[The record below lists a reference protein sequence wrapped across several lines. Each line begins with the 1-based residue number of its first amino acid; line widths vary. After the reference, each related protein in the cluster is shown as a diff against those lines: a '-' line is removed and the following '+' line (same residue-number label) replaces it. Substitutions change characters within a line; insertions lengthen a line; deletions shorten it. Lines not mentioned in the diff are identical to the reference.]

1 MNTFLP
7 TTRLGWTGMFLTR
20 VGFGAWAI
28 GGGDWAYAWGHQ
40 DDAASVAAIRHAVE
54 SGINWIDTA
63 AVYGLGHSEEVVAAA
78 LAGLPEADRPYV
90 FTKGGQVWDPAD
102 RSAKPRRVGAPAS
115 IRTEVEA
122 SLRRLRVEQ
131 IDLYQMHWPAED
143 GTPVQEYW
151 QVFTDLKREGKIR
164 AAGLSNHGIL
174 QLEAAEE
181 IGAVDAIQPRFN
193 LIHRDAADDV
203 LLWAREHEA
212 GVIVYSPMASG
223 LLTGT
228 FTAARAAGLE
238 PGDWRASHPDFTEPA
253 LSANLALADVL
264 RPVAERHGVTP
275 AAVAVAWTLAFP
287 GVTGAIVGARNP
299 GQVDGWLPAATLEL
313 KEDDLSDIA
322 AAIRATGAGTG
333 PVSPSANLL
342 KTGTKLGHA
351 TTPALRVRRRRRR
364 DGRRLGRRLGRR
376 EGGGEQVAGGQ
387 AAVGPPLLGD
397 GQDLLLGRQVV
408 QRIGGLDGL
417 AERQV
422 ARQHDV
428 LAPQRDEQRALHGP
442 RADAGNRGELG
453 QQLIVGQGGQY
464 VLVQPAVRHPLG
476 QVAQRADLTPG
487 QAGLAELAGIDGQQF
502 GGRGEM
508 PVEQRL
514 DAGHGAAGGRD
525 GQLLAGDLEQQGAV
539 QVHRRQ
545 LGQPRPGVEVR
556 PFVDE
561 PSQYRIGVAQVGARL
576 LQPCGVAGVFGHGA
590 HRRHYCSCSF
600 SRRSVRTISM
610 IAATVSW
617 RAQSR

>member
-102 RSAKPRRVGAPAS
+102 RSSKPRRVGAPAS

-181 IGAVDAIQPRFN
+181 IGTVDAIQPRFN

-223 LLTGT
+223 LLTGA
-228 FTAARAAGLE
+228 FTAARAADLE
-238 PGDWRASHPDFTEPA
+238 PGDWRAGHPDFTEPA
-253 LSANLALADVL
+253 LSANLALADAL

-287 GVTGAIVGARNP
+287 GVTGAIVGARSP
-299 GQVDGWLPAATLEL
+299 GQVDGWLLAATLEL

-333 PVSPSANLL
+333 PVSPSAI
-342 KTGTKLGHA
+342 T
-351 TTPALRVRRRRRR
+351 
-364 DGRRLGRRLGRR
+364 
-376 EGGGEQVAGGQ
+376 
-387 AAVGPPLLGD
+387 
-397 GQDLLLGRQVV
+397 
-408 QRIGGLDGL
+408 
-417 AERQV
+417 
-422 ARQHDV
+422 
-428 LAPQRDEQRALHGP
+428 
-442 RADAGNRGELG
+442 
-453 QQLIVGQGGQY
+453 
-464 VLVQPAVRHPLG
+464 
-476 QVAQRADLTPG
+476 
-487 QAGLAELAGIDGQQF
+487 
-502 GGRGEM
+502 
-508 PVEQRL
+508 
-514 DAGHGAAGGRD
+514 
-525 GQLLAGDLEQQGAV
+525 
-539 QVHRRQ
+539 
-545 LGQPRPGVEVR
+545 
-556 PFVDE
+556 
-561 PSQYRIGVAQVGARL
+561 
-576 LQPCGVAGVFGHGA
+576 C
-590 HRRHYCSCSF
+590 
-600 SRRSVRTISM
+600 
-610 IAATVSW
+610 
-617 RAQSR
+617 